1 MACGKP
7 GWEKAIQGSRK
18 IYFAGAVG
26 HARASWSVLCA
37 YTEIFSS
44 YPKNT
49 LDNNKTTGHLLRMPR
64 PANPDTRSKLLEK
77 GGDLVSRV
85 GFNATGVQEITAA
98 AGVPKGS
105 FYNYF
110 ESKEAFAV
118 EVLGAYWGSIA
129 ELYGPLLREKNTPP
143 LQRIAN
149 HFKGLADFHKRNR
162 YAVGC
167 LIGNMAL
174 EVTPASADVRAK
186 LVSIYREW
194 SDALADC
201 LREAQARKELPPTKD
216 TRQLANA
223 LIDTF
228 EGTVMRAKVERS
240 GKPFD
245 SFERSVLPCLL
256 A

>member
-1 MACGKP
+1 
-7 GWEKAIQGSRK
+7 
-18 IYFAGAVG
+18 
-26 HARASWSVLCA
+26 
-37 YTEIFSS
+37 
-44 YPKNT
+44 
-49 LDNNKTTGHLLRMPR
+49 MPR

-77 GGDLVSRV
+77 GADLLSRI

-118 EVLGAYWGSIA
+118 EVLGEYWGSVA
-129 ELYGPLLREKNTPP
+129 EMYGPLLRAKDTPP

-149 HFKGLADFHKRNR
+149 YFRGLADFHKRHR
-162 YAVGC
+162 YASGC

-174 EVTPASADVRAK
+174 EVTPSSAEVRAK
-186 LVSIYREW
+186 LVTVYREW
-194 SDALADC
+194 SEALADC
-201 LREAQARKELPPTKD
+201 LREAQARKELAPAKD
-216 TRQLANA
+216 AKQLAVA

-245 SFERSVLPCLL
+245 SFEGWVLPCLL

>member
-1 MACGKP
+1 
-7 GWEKAIQGSRK
+7 
-18 IYFAGAVG
+18 
-26 HARASWSVLCA
+26 
-37 YTEIFSS
+37 
-44 YPKNT
+44 
-49 LDNNKTTGHLLRMPR
+49 MPR

-77 GGDLVSRV
+77 GGDLVSSH

-118 EVLGAYWGSIA
+118 EVLGEYWGSVA
-129 ELYGPLLREKNTPP
+129 ELYGPLLREKETPP

-149 HFKGLADFHKRNR
+149 YFRGLADFHKRRR
-162 YAVGC
+162 YAAGC

-174 EVTPASADVRAK
+174 EITPSSAEVRAK

-194 SDALADC
+194 AEALADC
-201 LREAQARKELPPTKD
+201 LREAQARKELSAAKD
-216 TRQLANA
+216 PKQLAAA

-245 SFERSVLPCLL
+245 SFDRSVLPCLL